1 MRTIYIIGILILM
14 SRLVF
19 GQSLEKGNLI
29 GIHVITIELN
39 PGVTMQEFHD
49 FHINTLIPEYEK
61 YYVGWQMYLAQGI
74 RGENKNR
81 YGWIL
86 VAESEETRNRLYN
99 DNGSLTEYGKEIRE
113 KMKPVLEEVEKFG
126 TLNRTYT
133 DWPIL

>member
-1 MRTIYIIGILILM
+1 MRTIYLIGILILL
-14 SRLVF
+14 SGLVF
-19 GQSLEKGNLI
+19 GQTLEKGNLV

-39 PGVTMQEFHD
+39 PGVTMQEFQD

-113 KMKPVLEEVEKFG
+113 KMKPVLDKVEKFG
-126 TLNRTYT
+126 KLNRTYT
-133 DWPIL
+133 DWLIL

>member
-1 MRTIYIIGILILM
+1 M
-14 SRLVF
+14 SGLVF
-19 GQSLEKGNLI
+19 GQTLEKGNLV

-39 PGVTMQEFHD
+39 PGVTMQEFQD

-113 KMKPVLEEVEKFG
+113 KMKPVLDKVEKFG
-126 TLNRTYT
+126 KLNRTYT
-133 DWPIL
+133 DWLIL